1 MKQPADLLRYAAFKS
16 LSKDGSARDP
26 YEAIPLR
33 DDAKTMPSFK
43 LGRKDRAF
51 VMDCLAA
58 MDKGSGERLSN
69 LMHGH
74 DKEWEKLFNVL
85 HITDKAWAKPKYDNV
100 KRAII
105 IIQSE
110 EKIDRPASR

>member
-1 MKQPADLLRYAAFKS
+1 
-16 LSKDGSARDP
+16 
-26 YEAIPLR
+26 
-33 DDAKTMPSFK
+33 
-43 LGRKDRAF
+43 
-51 VMDCLAA
+51 MDCLAA
-58 MDKGSGERLSN
+58 MDKGNGERLSN

-110 EKIDRPASR
+110 EKLTARQDVLKRQSKPVMLKQP

>member
-1 MKQPADLLRYAAFKS
+1 
-16 LSKDGSARDP
+16 
-26 YEAIPLR
+26 
-33 DDAKTMPSFK
+33 MPSFK

-110 EKIDRPASR
+110 EKIDRPARRIEEAIKAGDVEAAVKEASRMPGDFMRRKC